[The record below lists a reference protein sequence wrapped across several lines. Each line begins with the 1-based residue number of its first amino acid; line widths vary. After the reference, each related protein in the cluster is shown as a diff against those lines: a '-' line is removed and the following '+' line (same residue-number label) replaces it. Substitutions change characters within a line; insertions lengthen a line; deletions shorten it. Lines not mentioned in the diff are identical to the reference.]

1 MLTVTLYTRK
11 ECRLCEQ
18 AKADL
23 ESIQENYPHRL
34 VEIDIDSDPLLQKN
48 YLAEIPV
55 IEVGPYVLKAPFD
68 KQKLMMTLGAAG
80 DRRGQLDKLGREDHL
95 ERVRRGQRISGSDRM
110 MDWVS
115 RHYLALINLFM
126 LLYFGLPFLAPV
138 FMKIGA
144 TLPATV
150 IYTIYKPLCHQF
162 GFRSFF
168 LFGEQPYYPLKEAGL
183 TGIKTFDQITGFID
197 LRNPVAYSRLQARD
211 FIGNASVGY
220 KMAFCE
226 RDLGIYAAMFLFGI
240 VYAATGRRLKP
251 LHWMLWILIG
261 MAPIGLDGFSQL
273 FNQMDWSWLAS
284 ILPYRES
291 TPFLRVLTGGLFGF
305 TTAWFAYPY
314 MEESMAE
321 TRQFFIKKFES
332 IRQSQ
337 LSAPSSAQGTPP
349 GTAA

>member
-11 ECRLCEQ
+11 DCHLCEQ
-18 AKADL
+18 AKTDL
-23 ESIQENYPHRL
+23 ESLQSQYPHRL
-34 VEIDIDSDPLLQKN
+34 VEIDIDQDSRLQQA

-55 IEVGPYVLKAPFD
+55 IEVGPYMLKAPFD
-68 KQKLMMTLGAAG
+68 KQKLMMTLGAAI
-80 DRRGQLDKLGREDHL
+80 DRRGQLDKLGREDYHD
-95 ERVRRGQRISGSDRM
+95 RVRRGQRISSSDRA

-126 LLYFGLPFLAPV
+126 LLYFGLPILAPV
-138 FMKIGA
+138 LMKAGA
-144 TLPATV
+144 ALPANV

-183 TGIKTFDQITGFID
+183 AGIKTFDQITGFVD
-197 LRNPVAYSRLQARD
+197 LENPIAYSRYQARQ
-211 FIGNASVGY
+211 FIGNETVGY
-220 KMAFCE
+220 KMALCE
-226 RDLGIYAAMFLFGI
+226 RDIAIYSAIFLFGI
-240 VYAATGRRLKP
+240 VFAFTGRRMKP
-251 LHWMLWILIG
+251 LHWMLWVLIG
-261 MAPIGLDGFSQL
+261 LAPIGLDGFSQL
-273 FNQMDWSWLAS
+273 FSQMNWSWLAS

-332 IRQSQ
+332 IRQKN
-337 LSAPSSAQGTPP
+337 LSSAS
-349 GTAA
+349 